1 MELSGLVKL
10 TLLYWGYWDMVGI
23 VGLKGHL
30 GLVGYGPIG
39 THLTCWTASWCIG
52 NSELTWHAEL
62 PVDVYGIVGLTWHAE
77 MPVNV

>member
-39 THLTCWTASWCIG
+39 THLTC
-52 NSELTWHAEL
+52 
-62 PVDVYGIVGLTWHAE
+62 
-77 MPVNV
+77 